1 MLSMRVLRLFVATA
15 FVAVGFSC
23 FSLMGC
29 GSETSATD
37 SSAKDNSSTE
47 LAPKG
52 IWTTDY
58 KAALAKAKKEG
69 KDVLINFTGSD
80 WCGYCIE
87 LQDKVFQ
94 YKDFS
99 DGATKD
105 FVLLE
110 VDFPNDQSRITP
122 EIQAQNNKLQ
132 QKFSIEG
139 FPAIL
144 LVDEQGRPY
153 ARTGYQPV
161 GPQKYVEHLSE
172 FTDLRKK
179 RDAAFA
185 AAGKLSGIEKALK
198 LDEALKDI
206 PPQWMFTS
214 YADVVE
220 EIVSLDADNQAGLR
234 KEYADQL
241 LIAKLQ
247 TKLKEIQTLL
257 QTTGNV
263 DAALKKVDE
272 IDKEFAGFAP
282 AHEVGIRFR
291 LQLLQMEERNDEVL
305 KLANSLLE
313 DKAIQGD
320 LRLPILSAKLQALV
334 QLEKIEDALEVTGRM
349 GQEFS
354 KDKHL
359 SARILIA
366 RADLL
371 SKLKR
376 NDEARESLKEAR
388 VLGGKQLEATIN
400 QVEKQI
406 FSNAEEGPDL
416 KAPAN

>member
-37 SSAKDNSSTE
+37 SSSTE

-87 LQDKVFQ
+87 LQNKVFQ
-94 YKDFS
+94 YKVFS

-110 VDFPNDQSRITP
+110 VDFPNDASLITP
-122 EIQAQNNKLQ
+122 QVQAQNNKLQ

-144 LVDEQGRPY
+144 LVDEEGRPY

-198 LDEALKDI
+198 LDEALSDI

-241 LIAKLQ
+241 LISKLQ
-247 TKLKEIQTLL
+247 VKLKEIQTLL

-263 DAALKKVDE
+263 DAALKKIDE

-282 AHEVGIRFR
+282 AREVGIRFR
-291 LQLLQMEERNDEVL
+291 LQLLQMEERNDDVL
-305 KLANSLLE
+305 KLANSLLA
-313 DKAIQGD
+313 DKATQED

-334 QLEKIEDALEVTGRM
+334 QLDKIEDALEVTGRM
-349 GQEFS
+349 RQEFT
-354 KDKHL
+354 KDKQL

-371 SKLKR
+371 HKLKQE
-376 NDEARESLKEAR
+376 DEAREALKEAR
-388 VLGGKQLEATIN
+388 VLGGAEMEATLN

-406 FSNAEEGPDL
+406 FQKPQEGPDL